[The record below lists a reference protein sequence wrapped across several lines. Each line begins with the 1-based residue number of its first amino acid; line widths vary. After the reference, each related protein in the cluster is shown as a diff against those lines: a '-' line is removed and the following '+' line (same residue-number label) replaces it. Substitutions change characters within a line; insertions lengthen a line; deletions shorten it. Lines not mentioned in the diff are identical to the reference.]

1 MTPKSS
7 ESELWFM
14 LAAGVLERFIAAPQL
29 ITNTDTLTWRL
40 YVGDLQDSGYN
51 KPVFLL
57 PGIYRTCFFRKGTE
71 GYKSAAVV
79 RWHLQIKLKYQPIL
93 GTFSQIPYNCKYN
106 RPIKMILIFIFK
118 ALNLQA
124 DTMRSFSI
132 SISFSTNQVIHAHVS
147 YLRADFPEEEV
158 TVTEDV
164 RDHCSG
170 LCSVFITVKLLDVFD
185 KTSIF
190 IWQKLTFSSLFV
202 ETDLHNLSQKWFFF
216 WCFLCLNPE
225 WNYSAETET
234 RKLNQQKR
242 WIFTHL
248 RFVETYV

>member
-57 PGIYRTCFFRKGTE
+57 PGIYRICFYRKGTE

-79 RWHLQIKLKYQPIL
+79 RWHLEIKLKYQPIL

-106 RPIKMILIFIFK
+106 RPIKMILIFILK

-132 SISFSTNQVIHAHVS
+132 SFSFSTNQVILAHVS
-147 YLRADFPEEEV
+147 CVRADFPEEEV

-202 ETDLHNLSQKWFFF
+202 ETDLHNLSQM
-216 WCFLCLNPE
+216 WCFF
-225 WNYSAETET
+225 
-234 RKLNQQKR
+234 KL
-242 WIFTHL
+242 FCA
-248 RFVETYV
+248 